1 MLASVFFRSQ
11 VPAFPSL
18 IRSHKSPDK
27 KKGFDVVI
35 VVVDVVAA
43 VVVAVVAPFL
53 QVFIHLKVGFFFHS
67 NFLPYYVS
75 CSQVNTK
82 SKDVKKGFA
91 RFRWNWKQGS
101 DFNIK
106 V

>member
-35 VVVDVVAA
+35 VVVVVVAA
-43 VVVAVVAPFL
+43 AVVAVVAPFL
-53 QVFIHLKVGFFFHS
+53 QIFIHLKVGFFYS